1 MSISV
6 HATPALAL
14 CPEMELLLA
23 CARVHLTPDRAER
36 VRALLQEELDWETIM
51 EQAIAHGTLALLYQS
66 MQNVDTDAVPQA
78 VLDQLRSYF
87 HSNAE
92 HNLRLTHEL
101 IKLLELFE
109 THEIQAIPYKGPAVA
124 AALYGSILLRQYSDL
139 DIIVAPEHR
148 DQAKALL
155 FARGYELWTEMT
167 DAQKAAHEHET
178 HADTFIHP
186 TSEIAVD
193 LHWTLAQRR
202 FAVALTP
209 DHLWDHLEPVTL
221 PGKTVSSIP
230 VAELLLI
237 LCIHGAKHSWE
248 RLGWLCDI
256 AELID
261 GDHDLDW
268 DRIMAQARDTNNER
282 ILLLGLCLAR
292 DLLGTTLP
300 PDIAVQIDSQT
311 AVQSLAERLRTR
323 LLTETQHPLSLLEQ
337 QLLYPKMRERFM
349 DKLPYLLHLVRQAL
363 TPTTQDHQHLRLPP
377 WLALLYYPYRL
388 IRLIATYGLGPIKRR
403 VQ

>member
-1 MSISV
+1 MSMSV
-6 HATPALAL
+6 HVTPTLAL

-23 CARVHLTPDRAER
+23 CARVHLTPGRAER
-36 VRALLQEELDWETIM
+36 VRALLQEELDWATIM

-66 MQNVDTDAVPQA
+66 MQNVGTDAVPQA
-78 VLDQLRSYF
+78 VMDQLQTYF

-109 THEIQAIPYKGPAVA
+109 AHEIQAIPYKGPAVA

-155 FARGYELWTEMT
+155 VARGYELWTEMT

-178 HADTFIHP
+178 HADTFVHP

-202 FAVALTP
+202 FAIALAP
-209 DHLWDHLEPVTL
+209 DHLWDRLEPVTL
-221 PGKTVSSIP
+221 LGKTVSSIP

-256 AELID
+256 AELVD
-261 GDHDLDW
+261 GNHDLDW

-282 ILLLGLCLAR
+282 ILLLGLGLAR
-292 DLLGTTLP
+292 DLLGATLP
-300 PDIAVQIDSQT
+300 RDIAVQIDSQT

-323 LLTETQHPLSLLEQ
+323 LLTETQRPLSLLEQ

-349 DKLPYLLHLVRQAL
+349 DKLPYLLHIVRQAL
-363 TPTTQDHQHLRLPP
+363 TPNTQDYQHLRLPA
-377 WLALLYYPYRL
+377 WLAILYYPYRPL
-388 IRLIATYGLGPIKRR
+388 RLIATYGLGPIKRR
-403 VQ
+403 VP

>member
-1 MSISV
+1 MSV
-6 HATPALAL
+6 HAIPSLAL
-14 CPEMELLLA
+14 CPEVELLLA

-36 VRALLQEELDWETIM
+36 VRALLQEELDWATIM
-51 EQAIAHGTLALLYQS
+51 EQAIAHRTLALLYQS
-66 MQNVDTDAVPQA
+66 MQHVDTDAVPQA
-78 VLDQLRSYF
+78 VMDQLRIYF

-101 IKLLELFE
+101 IMLLELFK

-124 AALYGSILLRQYSDL
+124 TAFYGSILLRQYSDL

-178 HADTFIHP
+178 HADTFVHP
-186 TSEIAVD
+186 TSKVAVD

-202 FAVALTP
+202 FAIALAP
-209 DHLWDHLEPVTL
+209 DLLWDRLEPVTL
-221 PGKTVSSIP
+221 LGKTVSSIP

-237 LCIHGAKHSWE
+237 LCVHGAKHSWE

-292 DLLGTTLP
+292 DLLGATLP
-300 PDIAVQIDSQT
+300 SDIAVQIDSQT

-323 LLTETQHPLSLLEQ
+323 LLAETQHPLSLLER

-349 DKLPYLLHLVRQAL
+349 DKLPYFLHIVRQAL
-363 TPTTQDHQHLRLPP
+363 TPNTQDHQHLRLPS
-377 WLALLYYPYRL
+377 WLAVLYYPYRP
-388 IRLIATYGLGPIKRR
+388 IRLIITYGLGPIKRR